1 LTRHLFILIEDIVF
15 TEEKCYICFIAAAM
29 TGRMNCPYLEE
40 CFRESINRKH
50 SFFEKERCTQRDRWS
65 NCPVYREKE
74 KQKTAI
80 A

>member
-1 LTRHLFILIEDIVF
+1 
-15 TEEKCYICFIAAAM
+15 M